1 MIIMPVSF
9 KRISIFWQVLPVLIL
24 VTSGTLIW
32 RRNRALKEV
41 NRSLIIQQDSIKSV
55 QLNLERVLLMD
66 YPSALLRKDS
76 SEENTFSVSSSAVK
90 NETSPPKKAAKQDR
104 SQSDAKQWSDR
115 STAASASSLIN

>member
-1 MIIMPVSF
+1 MPVSF
-9 KRISIFWQVLPVLIL
+9 KRISIFWQILPVLIL

-115 STAASASSLIN
+115 SAAASASSLIN